1 METIIFIIIWLSLIT
16 LFGLLTTTAS
26 VYFVWWFLS
35 VRNPKITELMVE
47 AYYLKN
53 EDKLK

>member
-1 METIIFIIIWLSLIT
+1 MDTVTFLIIWLSAIT

-35 VRNPKITELMVE
+35 VRNPKLTELLVD
-47 AYYLKN
+47 AYHLKN

>member
-1 METIIFIIIWLSLIT
+1 METITFIIIWLSLIT
-16 LFGLLTTTAS
+16 LFGSLTTTAS